1 MMKSFTKPV
10 QRRFLSLLLLFLPL
24 YGLWMFGQGVWIH
37 AKTQLAQVLLESA
50 WSHTL
55 QGQEEVK
62 PWPWADTWP
71 VGRLTVPRLGENR
84 IVLAGASGASLAF
97 GPGHLF
103 NTASPGQAGNTVI
116 VGHRDTHF
124 DFVRELVRGDRLVF
138 QTGVNHTLVYTVDD
152 LLVVNDHHRDILA
165 PAGEETLTLITCY
178 PFDAIRPGGP
188 LRYVVIARLAPE
200 SSYI

>member
-1 MMKSFTKPV
+1 MYKPV
-10 QRRFLSLLLLFLPL
+10 KRGLLLIVFSFLPL

-37 AKTQLAQVLLESA
+37 AKAQLAQVLLESA
-50 WSHTL
+50 WSQTL
-55 QGQEEVK
+55 QGQKEVK

-71 VGRLTVPRLGENR
+71 VGRLTVPRLGEHR

-103 NTASPGQAGNTVI
+103 NTVDPGDDGNCVI

-124 DFVRELVRGDRLVF
+124 DFVRSLVKGDHIIL
-138 QTGVNHTLVYTVDD
+138 QTRKNDTITYAVVALLIVDEQT
-152 LLVVNDHHRDILA
+152 HHVLSQDN
-165 PAGEETLTLITCY
+165 GTTLTLITCY

-188 LRYVVIARLAPE
+188 LRYVVIARPVTKPLF
-200 SSYI
+200 I